1 MSQAQTAAPAI
12 AMPTTA
18 EELRNF
24 VAGTM
29 TEILNIPENKII
41 QAESLLGTLLGLV
54 QERRAKDDRAQLR
67 PVVVGTYY
75 RGSARATIGISND
88 GGEFFVTFE
97 EEAKDADGKLILEPH
112 EVNGVAMTRPV
123 WKAMPLEAGPLEM
136 LSKLVLSQPVQPGQV
151 FFITT
156 AAGIEA
162 HMEAMTDMF
171 QATEVLRDKLD
182 NATPEELL
190 ASADAKVLADAQ

>member
-1 MSQAQTAAPAI
+1 MSQVEAAQATI
-12 AMPTTA
+12 MPRTT
-18 EELRNF
+18 EELRAF

-29 TEILNIPENKII
+29 TEVLNIPENKAI
-41 QAESLLGTLLGLV
+41 QAESLLGFLLGLV

-67 PVVVGTYY
+67 PVVVSTYY
-75 RGSARATIGISND
+75 RGSARATVGISKD

-97 EEAKDADGKLILEPH
+97 EEAKDAEGKLIVEPH
-112 EVNGVAMTRPV
+112 EVNGVQMTRPV
-123 WKAMPLEAGPLEM
+123 WKAMRLEAGPVEM

-156 AAGIEA
+156 AGGIEA

-171 QATEVLRDKLD
+171 QATEELREKLD
-182 NATPEELL
+182 NATSEDLL
-190 ASADAKVLADAQ
+190 ASTEAKVLADAAQ

>member
-1 MSQAQTAAPAI
+1 MSQVQAVAPVAFPQT
-12 AMPTTA
+12 T

-24 VAGTM
+24 VASTM
-29 TEILNIPENKII
+29 TEVLNIPENKAI
-41 QAESLLGTLLGLV
+41 QAESLLGFLLGLV
-54 QERRAKDDRAQLR
+54 QERRAKDDRAQFR

-75 RGSARATIGISND
+75 RGSARATIGHDAES
-88 GGEFFVTFE
+88 GQFVVAFDE
-97 EEAKDADGKLILEPH
+97 ETKDADGKLVLEPH
-112 EVNGVAMTRPV
+112 EVNGVQMTRPV

-136 LSKLVLSQPVQPGQV
+136 LTKLVLSQPVQPGQV

-171 QATEVLRDKLD
+171 QQTDATRTQLD
-182 NATPEELL
+182 NASKEELL
-190 ASADAKVLADAQ
+190 ASSEAQVLADAAQ

>member
-67 PVVVGTYY
+67 PVVVSTYY
-75 RGSARATIGISND
+75 RGSARATVELVE
-88 GGEFFVTFE
+88 GGEFFVKFE
-97 EEAKDADGKLILEPH
+97 EESKDAEGKLITEPF
-112 EVNGVAMTRPV
+112 ELNGVAMTRPV
-123 WKAMPLEAGPLEM
+123 WKGMALPEGAYEM
-136 LSKLVLSQPVQPGQV
+136 MAKLVLSQPVQPGQI
-151 FFITT
+151 FFVTT

-171 QATEVLRDKLD
+171 QAQDQLREKLD